1 MPEREQDA
9 PLETQVAD
17 AAQAAL
23 EAWRRR
29 GLEGSVELGRREVPA
44 AMPVNILSLEFLV
57 HAWDFATATGRH
69 VVVSEPLADYAL
81 NQAGKV
87 ITPEA
92 RGFADSVETAPDASV
107 LDRLIGFTGRQP
119 AVVQTSAN

>member
-1 MPEREQDA
+1 M
-9 PLETQVAD
+9 
-17 AAQAAL
+17 
-23 EAWRRR
+23 
-29 GLEGSVELGRREVPA
+29 
-44 AMPVNILSLEFLV
+44 
-57 HAWDFATATGRH
+57 
-69 VVVSEPLADYAL
+69 VSEPLADYAL

-92 RGFADSVETAPDASV
+92 RGFAGFADSVETAPDASV